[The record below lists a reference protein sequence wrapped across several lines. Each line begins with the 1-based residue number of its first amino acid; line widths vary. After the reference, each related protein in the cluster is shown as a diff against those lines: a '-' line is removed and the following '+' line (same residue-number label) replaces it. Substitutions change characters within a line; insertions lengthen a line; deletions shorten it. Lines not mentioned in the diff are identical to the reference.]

1 MPIGKDIFVNAITHM
16 VNVLMEILIKNN
28 LGIDDLSY
36 LVAHQANIRILE
48 HIRKILKLSREKMIV
63 NIDKLGNT
71 GCASTP
77 IAISQNYHRFSKGDL
92 IGVTVFGGGYS
103 SGALL
108 LKI

>member
-1 MPIGKDIFVNAITHM
+1 M
-16 VNVLMEILIKNN
+16 
-28 LGIDDLSY
+28 GINDLNY

-48 HIRKILKLSREKMIV
+48 NIRKILKLSKDKMIV

-77 IAISQNYHRFSKGDL
+77 IALSENYHKFSKGDL

-108 LKI
+108 LEI